1 MALLFDDSEK
11 LKEAVGKEAAEVIAH
26 VLERQDEQYKQEL
39 ATRADL
45 MAMKAELQVE
55 IATVRGELKAEV
67 RDAKSE
73 IIKWMAGLLIVQGGS
88 IAALVK
94 LL

>member
-26 VLERQDEQYKQEL
+26 ILEKQEEKYKNEL
-39 ATRADL
+39 ATRSDLMMVKADL
-45 MAMKAELQVE
+45 QKEMQTMKADLV
-55 IATVRGELKAEV
+55 
-67 RDAKSE
+67 
-73 IIKWMAGLLIVQGGS
+73 KWMAGLLIVQAAS

-94 LL
+94 LMG